1 MIKGSIVQ
9 LKTFYKNLTINI
21 TDQVRNYQVDFTM
34 EILKFIKPDLILE
47 RCLIK
52 MKTKNRNSSLQSLRF
67 GVSRMT
73 NC

>member
-1 MIKGSIVQ
+1 MIKGSIVL

-52 MKTKNRNSSLQSLRF
+52 MKMKYRNSSLQSLRF